1 MLIEPVIAFY
11 TNHFFSE
18 TTKGMLNK
26 IWDIMNESHP
36 DLVEIVA
43 PLDIIS
49 KVKLIETLI
58 RDINDEIKVQ
68 HTKIPKSL
76 ELSIQQLNDIVEKIH
91 TNLNN
96 IKNGIE
102 YHKTLWFSSFRAL
115 GYLED
120 IEKLKKNN
128 SILDTRL
135 DHLIKIIMLFQK
147 SEKKNDT

>member
-1 MLIEPVIAFY
+1 MVIEPVIAFY

-26 IWDIMNESHP
+26 IWDIINEKHP
-36 DLVEIVA
+36 DTIEILA

-68 HTKIPKSL
+68 NTEIPKSL
-76 ELSIQQLNDIVEKIH
+76 ELSIQQLNDIVERIH
-91 TNLNN
+91 KNLNN
-96 IKNGIE
+96 IKNRIE
-102 YHKTLWFSSFRAL
+102 YHKTLWFSSFRYV
-115 GYLED
+115 GYLEEV
-120 IEKLKKNN
+120 EKLKKNN

-135 DHLIKIIMLFQK
+135 DHLIKIIMLFRN
-147 SEKKNDT
+147 KK

>member
-1 MLIEPVIAFY
+1 MVIEPVIAFY

-26 IWDIMNESHP
+26 IWDIMNEDHP
-36 DLVEIVA
+36 DLVEIAA

-68 HTKIPKSL
+68 HIEIPKSL
-76 ELSIQQLNDIVEKIH
+76 ELSIQQLNDIIDRIH
-91 TNLNN
+91 KNLNN

-102 YHKTLWFSSFRAL
+102 YHKTLWFSSFRSI
-115 GYLED
+115 GYLEEV
-120 IEKLKKNN
+120 EKLKKNN

-135 DHLIKIIMLFQK
+135 DHLIKIIMLFRN
-147 SEKKNDT
+147 KK

>member
-26 IWDIMNESHP
+26 IWDIMNENHP
-36 DLVEIVA
+36 DLIEIVA

-58 RDINDEIKVQ
+58 RDVNDEIKVQ
-68 HTKIPKSL
+68 HTEIPKSL
-76 ELSIQQLNDIVEKIH
+76 ELSIQQLNDIINKIH
-91 TNLNN
+91 KNLND
-96 IKNGIE
+96 IKDGIE
-102 YHKTLWFSSFRAL
+102 YHKTLWFSSLRTAT
-115 GYLED
+115 YLKD
-120 IEKLKKNN
+120 IETLTKNN

-135 DHLIKIIMLFQK
+135 DHLIKIIMLFR
-147 SEKKNDT
+147 KKE